1 MLTKEDREKFV
12 NDIRLKLDMCNY
24 GFQLDENN
32 YTSSGYSVTEARQMK
47 AIKELII
54 RMNLWIA
61 TGQEDKGSI
70 EYPEAKRVIEY
81 KLDGKNVGKCRVD
94 LLKKR

>member
-1 MLTKEDREKFV
+1 MTTKGDREKFI
-12 NDIRLKLDMCNY
+12 NDIKIKLDLHNY
-24 GFQLDENN
+24 GFQKDENN
-32 YTSSGYSVTEARQMK
+32 YSSNGYTFSEARNMK

-61 TGQEDKGSI
+61 TGKEDKGYI
-70 EYPEAKRVIEY
+70 EYPEAKRVIDY
-81 KLDGKNVGKCRVD
+81 KLDGKNIGKCRVD